1 MRTPEPIAP
10 EYLTGDPKGCY
21 VATTDTVS
29 SSVLLGEEKKVL
41 FFLFLFFYF
50 LSLARRAKGRYVPT
64 REFGEG

>member
-41 FFLFLFFYF
+41 FFSFSFFLF
-50 LSLARRAKGRYVPT
+50 SQPSK
-64 REFGEG
+64 ES